1 MKLGGCCCFL
11 GRIAEQIRRCRR
23 SSRAAAKLNCQ
34 DCCQNSLSSQVDLVG
49 VASFPCRE
57 YQRCS
62 ADSDTCGQ
70 CCGLHTESLS
80 VRSLHSMSPSH
91 RRGWDRCRSFALC
104 VGKARPCRAHG
115 LPMQEPSQ
123 ASCPPG
129 VKGLIPMFPGGLC
142 DLLTPSGH
150 RAGRKSKDALGMNKE
165 AGMKPYGRTGD
176 SSCPGSVLV
185 HVSRGS
191 SVLFQREKDVGH
203 ATSSFWRV

>member
-1 MKLGGCCCFL
+1 MQCRQRYLWAVLWFAH
-11 GRIAEQIRRCRR
+11 RIPLC
-23 SSRAAAKLNCQ
+23 
-34 DCCQNSLSSQVDLVG
+34 
-49 VASFPCRE
+49 SFPAVRA
-57 YQRCS
+57 S
-62 ADSDTCGQ
+62 LTPP
-70 CCGLHTESLS
+70 GLG
-80 VRSLHSMSPSH
+80 SMQEL
-91 RRGWDRCRSFALC
+91 CC

-185 HVSRGS
+185 RVSRGS
-191 SVLFQREKDVGH
+191 SVLLQREKDVGH